1 MHLIER
7 AEHMRELAAM
17 YTEVERGRGRAA
29 LITGATG
36 IGKTR
41 LLDAAAAHAERHGA
55 RVLLAFAAPAE
66 RDRPFAVLE
75 QLLRQAPLDP
85 ETRGRVA
92 ELVGTADSGPT
103 GGSGA
108 DRADPSGWADL
119 PDRADPSG
127 WADLSGWSDPS
138 GWADR
143 VDRTG
148 REFGRI
154 LLRALDRGPVLL
166 GVDDVQD
173 ADAESLR
180 VLVNLAP
187 RLQRTPLFL
196 LLTRN
201 GHVDSIRNHELLE
214 LLHRF
219 DFQRLQLA
227 ALSRQGVAELL
238 ARAPGGRPADE
249 ATARHCHAVS
259 GGNPLLVLGL
269 AGDRA
274 ATTPD
279 GRPADVPGP
288 AFREAVLF
296 ALHRMPSEIR
306 SAAQR
311 MAVLGPVTAALA
323 EREDADPSC
332 RYAAER
338 LTAVGLLDRHHRF
351 RHAAVRET
359 VLATVPTARR
369 VGIHH
374 YAARVLYEAGRPA
387 TDVAEHLVD
396 SDGPFPAWAVDTL
409 QGAAEHL
416 LACGDVETA
425 AAHLRLARRLA
436 DEPERRAV
444 VGALLAQADWQLRP
458 AAAAR
463 GTAGVLAS
471 MRAGELPRR
480 HLGTLG
486 RLLFRQG
493 LPDEGAEALLALA
506 DPAARS
512 DFADASELAFS
523 LRWLSTSFPGEFR
536 ALPEDVRALAAPTA
550 APADPAAPAVE
561 PRRAVDLLHAVLTR
575 RATDEDL
582 RRVERVVSGRRLTP
596 ATVEPVLDWL
606 AAAVYTERLD
616 LAAAECED
624 LLRQA
629 EARKVPHWQAVLAGW
644 RAEIA
649 QRRGEP
655 AAVVERHAR
664 TALTRMPERAWGA
677 GIAGPISALVLA
689 AAGRGDHETA
699 ADLLGRPLPRGL
711 FRSRHGL
718 RYLHARGHAQLAAGR
733 PLAAVADF
741 TSCRR
746 LMTEWDLDLP
756 ALVPWRTD
764 LAQALL
770 RLDRQAEARALA
782 QEQLDLV
789 RCTSGAT
796 HGMTLRHLAAATE
809 SPARQVV
816 LLKRS
821 ARLLQACGHPRESAL
836 TMFALS
842 RAYVELGEAQQA
854 RTAARR
860 TQSLLEQ
867 ERPARV
873 PAPRVRPDA
882 DPVGCP
888 PPRAGEPACGEE
900 PARTEER
907 LSEAE
912 QRVAQLASRGCTN
925 REIADLLHITVSTV
939 EQHLTRVYRK
949 LGVARRTK
957 LADRLREL
965 SLEAA

>member
-1 MHLIER
+1 
-7 AEHMRELAAM
+7 MRELAAM
-17 YTEVERGRGRAA
+17 YTEVQRGRGRAA

-85 ETRGRVA
+85 EARGRVA
-92 ELVGTADSGPT
+92 ELVGTADSGP
-103 GGSGA
+103 GGEPGA
-108 DRADPSGWADL
+108 DRSDWT
-119 PDRADPSG
+119 DRTD
-127 WADLSGWSDPS
+127 WVDRTDWT
-138 GWADR
+138 DR

-180 VLVNLAP
+180 VLANLAP

-227 ALSRQGVAELL
+227 PLSRQGVAELL

-296 ALHRMPSEIR
+296 ALHRMPPEIR

-323 EREDADPSC
+323 EREDDAADPSC

-338 LTAVGLLDRHHRF
+338 LSAVGLLDRHHRF

-436 DEPERRAV
+436 DEPERRAA

-458 AAAAR
+458 AAAACC
-463 GTAGVLAS
+463 TAGVLAS

-493 LPDEGAEALLALA
+493 LPDEGTEALLALA

-536 ALPEDVRALAAPTA
+536 ALPEDVRALAAPAA

-629 EARKVPHWQAVLAGW
+629 EARRVPQWQAVLAGW

-655 AAVVERHAR
+655 AAVVERYAR
-664 TALTRMPERAWGA
+664 TALARMPERAWGT

-746 LMTEWDLDLP
+746 LMTEWGLDLP

-789 RCTSGAT
+789 RYTTGAT

-809 SPARQVV
+809 SPARQAA

-860 TQSLLEQ
+860 AQSLLEQ

-873 PAPRVRPDA
+873 PAPRTRPDA
-882 DPVGCP
+882 DPAGCP
-888 PPRAGEPACGEE
+888 PPRAGEPARSEE

>member
-1 MHLIER
+1 MHLVER

-17 YTEVERGRGRAA
+17 YTEAERGRGRAA

-85 ETRGRVA
+85 EARGRVA

-103 GGSGA
+103 GPAGGSGA
-108 DRADPSGWADL
+108 DRTDLSGWADPSGWT
-119 PDRADPSG
+119 
-127 WADLSGWSDPS
+127 
-138 GWADR
+138 DR

-154 LLRALDRGPVLL
+154 LLQALDRGPVLL

-296 ALHRMPSEIR
+296 ALHRMPPEIR

-323 EREDADPSC
+323 EREDDAADPSC

-436 DEPERRAV
+436 DEPERRAA

-458 AAAAR
+458 AAASR

-493 LPDEGAEALLALA
+493 LPDEGTEVLLALA

-536 ALPEDVRALAAPTA
+536 ALPEDVRALAAPA
-550 APADPAAPAVE
+550 ADPAAPAVE

-616 LAAAECED
+616 LAAAECDD

-770 RLDRQAEARALA
+770 RLDRQAEARTLA

-796 HGMTLRHLAAATE
+796 HGMTLRHLAAATD

-860 TQSLLEQ
+860 AQSLLEQ
-867 ERPARV
+867 ERPPRV

-882 DPVGCP
+882 GAGGGGP
-888 PPRAGEPACGEE
+888 PPGPPPPGPRPRAGPRPPPG
-900 PARTEER
+900 
-907 LSEAE
+907 
-912 QRVAQLASRGCTN
+912 
-925 REIADLLHITVSTV
+925 
-939 EQHLTRVYRK
+939 
-949 LGVARRTK
+949 
-957 LADRLREL
+957 
-965 SLEAA
+965 